1 MLRMVKIQF
10 MPIKHLLSAL
20 TLLCVASTSSS
31 ALADQSFG
39 CLIEPY
45 HVAEVGA
52 QVVGIIE
59 SIKVE
64 RGESVKKGQVIAI
77 LKSGVERASVGA
89 ANTRAKANAN
99 VNASKANYEF
109 DQSRLERSKYLLGK
123 KFISQQAVDQIK
135 TETEISH
142 QKYMQAI
149 EQQKHAKNELN
160 IAAAQLSQRRIRSPF
175 DGIVTDRYIST
186 GERVEDKAIV
196 RIAQINRL
204 RVQVVIP
211 VSYFGKIKNNASV
224 AITPEFPNAPT
235 VSGQVSLIDKVID
248 AASNT
253 FRVQLELDNA
263 DLALPAGSR
272 CTANFGGDIE
282 TKTL

>member
-1 MLRMVKIQF
+1 MLSMIKIRF
-10 MPIKHLLSAL
+10 IPIKQLLSAI

-31 ALADQSFG
+31 ALAAQTFG

-211 VSYFGKIKNNASV
+211 VSYFGKIKINASV

-272 CTANFGGDIE
+272 CTADFGGDIE